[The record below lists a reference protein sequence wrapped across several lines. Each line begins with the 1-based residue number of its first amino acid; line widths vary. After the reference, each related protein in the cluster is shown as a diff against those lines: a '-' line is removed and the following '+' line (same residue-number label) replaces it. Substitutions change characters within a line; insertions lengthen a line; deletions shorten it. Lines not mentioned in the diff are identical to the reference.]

1 MFFPQKNY
9 MYDSKKSFLSCIL
22 FLLGKTNDF
31 LKDMDRNVPEHS
43 HNGGPEPAILFSTMQ
58 LHTC

>member
-22 FLLGKTNDF
+22 FLLGKTKDF
-31 LKDMDRNVPEHS
+31 LRYGKK
-43 HNGGPEPAILFSTMQ
+43 STRAQ
-58 LHTC
+58 S